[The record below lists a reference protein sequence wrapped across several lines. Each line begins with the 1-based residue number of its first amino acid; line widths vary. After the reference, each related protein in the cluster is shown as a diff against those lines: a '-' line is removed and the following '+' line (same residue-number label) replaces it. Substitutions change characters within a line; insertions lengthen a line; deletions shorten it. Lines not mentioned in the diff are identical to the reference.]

1 MRGILYGG
9 LGLLVVVAI
18 AAAIGWAFRIPMATH
33 LLADRL
39 DRAGFPEA
47 EFEITELGW
56 SRIRIQRL
64 SLGGDEAPAV
74 DRVSAHFQPLQL
86 WRGDTRHLE
95 ISLMGLS
102 ARMEPSAGI
111 MRIAGMPQ
119 ASGEGEAPAGAG
131 KGLAGLAAVPTLH
144 LRDARIS
151 VESPVGRWLTTIDAD
166 IEGGPAGPS
175 SARIDAGIVNN
186 RLVVE
191 GEASA
196 RYDGDR
202 IAGSARLRENDGF
215 GIELN
220 GRVDDPMG
228 AARSRLEYR
237 VDMPAAADLPWPF
250 LPGAPPTAGH
260 IEVAGS
266 ASGRIASAAMPKSI
280 VDGLQALVA
289 GGWRGDYRIAG
300 RGLAMNA
307 RFDALDLDASG
318 AWRAEAG
325 RLSVAADDGGELRIA
340 RIAEPLW
347 SRLSPPA
354 VAQPLLTGPVRVRWQ
369 AGDWLHASVAD
380 DGDGVRL
387 NGRPR
392 FTVDWPQHPGEADVD
407 ARLEATLGAD
417 RQLRAFRV
425 SDATF
430 DARDLRL
437 GQTAIDRIAVVG
449 GIGNVLDAPTG
460 ELDLSVDLP
469 NAVLA
474 GVAARSLRLRLPF
487 AIASDEGRSR
497 VTLQGEGRIEA
508 ERVVLPRGLQSAGP
522 FMARLTDGELRLDEE
537 SDYRLDLVTSE
548 VRFENEA
555 GDSGRI
561 GDIVLGGGS
570 VNVSGKGADIPSLAI
585 RLNGYG
591 VHLPAHDLRI
601 DGIAG
606 RLQPRAMNDW
616 LIFGVDRL
624 HQAGPEPLI
633 APIAFAGSVTRR
645 PDGMTLTGR
654 GRLADGELPFTFS
667 GEALPDAAA
676 GVVNVDVG
684 DFAFR
689 PDGLQP
695 QDVLPVLG
703 EGIEADGGARGGAR
717 ITWGEDGVDGSAS
730 AALDDMDITM
740 GAAAISGLRGEL
752 QLDRLR
758 PPRTTRPQRLEAD
771 FIDAGL
777 RIDQPSLEFGVE
789 RMPGSG
795 PGIHVIAAEGRVI
808 EGTVAVRDWRFDPF
822 AQVYDPVVLVE
833 GISLEKLLDRL
844 SINGL
849 EGRGQ
854 LSGPIPLFIT
864 DGGVA
869 IRDGRL
875 RGLGGHIRYRSERAE
890 RALADTDR
898 TVDLMLQALRD
909 FDYEKIEIDLVREL
923 AGASRVDI
931 QMQGSNPDVLEGHP
945 FDFNISITGDVE
957 PLLEAVARGREL
969 TDELIE
975 RHLQLRKTESQ

>member
-1 MRGILYGG
+1 MRGILYWG
-9 LGLLVVVAI
+9 LGLLLVVAI
-18 AAAIGWAFRIPMATH
+18 AAAIGWAFRIPMASH
-33 LLADRL
+33 FLADRL
-39 DRAGFPEA
+39 DRAGFPDA
-47 EFEITELGW
+47 EFEIIELGW
-56 SRIRIQRL
+56 SRIRISRL

-74 DRVSAHFQPLQL
+74 DRVSVRFQPLQL

-95 ISLMGLS
+95 ISLIGLS
-102 ARMEPSAGI
+102 ARMEPDAG
-111 MRIAGMPQ
+111 MLRIAGMPQ
-119 ASGEGEAPAGAG
+119 ASGERDAPVDPGE
-131 KGLAGLAAVPTLH
+131 GLAGLAAVPTLH
-144 LRDARIS
+144 LRAARIS
-151 VESPVGRWLTTIDAD
+151 VESAVGRWVTTIDAD
-166 IEGGPAGPS
+166 IEGGSAGPR

-196 RYDGDR
+196 RYDGER

-220 GRVDDPMG
+220 GHVDDPMG
-228 AARSRLEYR
+228 EARSRLEYR

-250 LPGAPPTAGH
+250 LPGGPPTSGD

-266 ASGRIASAAMPKSI
+266 ASGSIAAAAMPQSI

-289 GGWRGDYRIAG
+289 GGWRGDYRIEG
-300 RGLAMNA
+300 RGLSMNA

-318 AWRAEAG
+318 DWRAEGG
-325 RLSVAADDGGELRIA
+325 RLSVTAGDGGELRIG

-354 VAQPLLTGPVRVRWQ
+354 VVELLLAGPVRVRWQ
-369 AGDWLHASVAD
+369 AGDWLHASPAT
-380 DGDGVRL
+380 DGAGIRL
-387 NGRPR
+387 KGRPR
-392 FTVDWPQHPGEADVD
+392 FTVDWPQQPGEADVD

-417 RQLRAFRV
+417 QRLRVFGV

-437 GQTAIDRIAVVG
+437 GETAIDRIAVVG
-449 GIGNVLDAPTG
+449 GVGNVLDAPTG

-469 NAVLA
+469 DPDVA
-474 GVAARSLRLRLPF
+474 GVAARSVRLRLPL
-487 AIASDEGRSR
+487 AIASDKGRTS

-508 ERVVLPRGLQSAGP
+508 EHVALPGGLQSAGP
-522 FMARLTDGELRLDEE
+522 FLARLTDVVLRLDEE
-537 SDYRLDLVTSE
+537 PDYRLDLVTDE

-555 GDSGRI
+555 GDPGRL
-561 GDIVLGGGS
+561 GDIGLAGGS
-570 VNVSGKGADIPSLAI
+570 VNVSGDLADTPSLAI
-585 RLNGYG
+585 RLNGYSAS
-591 VHLPAHDLRI
+591 LPAQDLRI

-606 RLQPRAMNDW
+606 RLRPRAMNDW
-616 LIFGVDRL
+616 LVFGVDRL
-624 HQAGPEPLI
+624 QQAGSEPVTT
-633 APIAFAGSVTRR
+633 PIAFAGSVARR
-645 PDGMTLTGR
+645 PNGMTLTGR

-684 DFAFR
+684 EFAFR
-689 PDGLQP
+689 PNGLQP

-703 EGIEADGGARGGAR
+703 EDIAADGGARGGAR
-717 ITWGEDGVDGSAS
+717 ITWGENGVDGSAS

-740 GAAAISGLRGEL
+740 GAGTISGLRGEVR
-752 QLDRLR
+752 LDRLR
-758 PPRTTRPQRLEAD
+758 PPRATRPQRLEAD

-777 RIDQPSLEFGVE
+777 RIDQPTLEFGVE

-795 PGIHVIAAEGRVI
+795 PGIRVVAAEGRVV

-822 AQVYDPVVLVE
+822 AQVYDPVVLVD
-833 GISLEKLLDRL
+833 GISLEKLLERL

-864 DGGVA
+864 DEGVA

-909 FDYEKIEIDLVREL
+909 FEYEKIEIDLVREL

-975 RHLQLRKTESQ
+975 RHLQLRRTGSE